1 MKITLCLFCLL
12 FIADSLL
19 AQEKVEGR
27 ILTAE
32 GSPIAYASV
41 KLIQDSSLLVGGVTT
56 ELGTFELPCNC
67 ADKESIFLE
76 VRHLS
81 ILTDTIPIRM
91 VSSSIDLGDLK
102 MVNSDVGNLEEVDI
116 VATTDIYTRKADRFI
131 FRVENNPLAQGGDA
145 LEAMSLTPGLLV
157 TQEAIQM
164 AGRGNVIVTVN
175 DRVLNLGG
183 DELIAYLRSLS
194 ADNIKQIEVIANP
207 DARYDAEGNSG
218 IINIVLRKTVGEG
231 WELRSTTS
239 WEQRSRPSISQNL
252 SLNYR
257 KKAVNVYGFYSPRI
271 RRTRTLEETEVLYT
285 DNFWLTN
292 NERLEE
298 WKSHSYQLG
307 IDINLGPRTI
317 LGVVGEGLLLG
328 TKQETATALTE
339 VTSYDGGLDST
350 FLVNND
356 IANRNKY
363 QTLNLNLKHE
373 LDSLGSA
380 ISADLDY
387 FTFQN
392 GQEQTLSTLTTVSSQ
407 ESRSDV
413 IESDAPQVIENMSF
427 NLDADHAIG
436 TKQMISWGTKIT
448 RTITNNDF
456 EFRIWDGDSYVA
468 DPTRSN
474 EYLYTENIQAL
485 YASYER
491 SWEKTQLEIGLRAE
505 NTIIKGESLT
515 LDTINTQKYLRLF
528 PSLFIQKSLAD
539 QHGLNLYYGIRLR
552 RPEFWELN
560 PFKYYINPYTY
571 SEGNPAL
578 TPSFTHNLELT
589 YSFKNRYSATLAAS
603 TTVNHF
609 QQVPV
614 IANDENFFYYTRAN
628 VGQQQSLGL
637 SLFAPV
643 QLTTWWNIDFSA
655 WAAIN
660 AQKVPYLDD
669 TVEYVQPYL
678 WSAMNHRFI
687 ISEKGGMTAQLNIS
701 YSTRNQSFLYQQEGV
716 FLTNISLRK
725 QLWNNRASLS
735 ATLYDVFKTFP
746 YRVNVDY
753 QNQQMSFLNTPET
766 RFLQLSFTYRFGDDQ
781 VRQSRW
787 RQKGNQEEQ
796 NRSGI

>member
-1 MKITLCLFCLL
+1 
-12 FIADSLL
+12 
-19 AQEKVEGR
+19 
-27 ILTAE
+27 
-32 GSPIAYASV
+32 
-41 KLIQDSSLLVGGVTT
+41 
-56 ELGTFELPCNC
+56 
-67 ADKESIFLE
+67 
-76 VRHLS
+76 
-81 ILTDTIPIRM
+81 
-91 VSSSIDLGDLK
+91 
-102 MVNSDVGNLEEVDI
+102 
-116 VATTDIYTRKADRFI
+116 
-131 FRVENNPLAQGGDA
+131 
-145 LEAMSLTPGLLV
+145 MSLTPGLLV
-157 TQEAIQM
+157 TQEAVQM
-164 AGRGNVIVTVN
+164 AGRGNVLVTVN

-183 DELIAYLRSLS
+183 DELIAYLRSLP

-207 DARYDAEGNSG
+207 DARYEAEGNSG
-218 IINIVLRKTVGEG
+218 IINIVLRKAVGEG

-239 WEQRSRPSISQNL
+239 WEQRSRPSVSQNL
-252 SLNYR
+252 SLNFRR
-257 KKAVNVYGFYSPRI
+257 KGVNVYGFYSPRI

-285 DNFWLTN
+285 NNFWLTN

-307 IDINLGPRTI
+307 VDIDLGPRTI
-317 LGVVGEGLLLG
+317 LGIVGEGLILG
-328 TKQETATALTE
+328 TKTENAVALTE
-339 VTSYDGGLDST
+339 VKDYSQNLDST
-350 FLVNND
+350 FRVANQ
-356 IANRNKY
+356 ISNRNKY
-363 QTLNLNLKHE
+363 QTFNVNIKHE
-373 LDSLGSA
+373 LDSAGSS

-392 GQEQTLSTLTTVSSQ
+392 GQAQALSTITTIPDAVN
-407 ESRSDV
+407 RTDD
-413 IESDAPQVIENMSF
+413 IESDAPQIIENISF

-436 TKQMISWGTKIT
+436 DNQMFSWGAKIT
-448 RTITNNDF
+448 RTTTNNDF
-456 EFRIWDGDSYVA
+456 EFRIWNGDSFVP

-485 YASYER
+485 YTSYER
-491 SWEKTQLEIGLRAE
+491 SWDKTQLEIGLRAE
-505 NTIIKGESLT
+505 NTIIEGESIT
-515 LDTINTQKYLRLF
+515 LDTINNQQYLRLF
-528 PSLFIQKSLAD
+528 PSLFVQRSLKEN
-539 QHGLNLYYGIRLR
+539 HGLNLYYGIRLR

-560 PFKYYINPYTY
+560 PFKYYLNPYTY

-614 IANDENFFYYTRAN
+614 IASDDNFFYYTRAN
-628 VGQQQSLGL
+628 VGEQQTLGL

-643 QLTTWWNIDFSA
+643 QILKWWNIDFSA

-660 AQKVPYLDD
+660 AQKVPYLGG

-678 WSAMNHRFI
+678 WTGMNHRFT

-716 FLTNISLRK
+716 FLTNISFRK
-725 QLWNNRASLS
+725 QLWNERASIS
-735 ATLYDVFKTFP
+735 ANLFDVFKTFP
-746 YRVNVDY
+746 FRVNVDY

-766 RFLQLSFTYRFGDDQ
+766 RYLQLSFTYKFGDDQ
-781 VRQSRW
+781 VKQSRW